1 MNVPSRTSAPHWPVD
16 NKFVFNSSNHSGK
29 VSSSFLLLPSWP
41 LLVLPLTLPLLYA
54 EDRRTAEE
62 EEEEEEE
69 GMVVVGSGRWGEF
82 VEEVVAGR
90 ERDGGTVEDTAAVV
104 VGDVMSDI
112 FVEKER
118 RERREEKRGEER
130 RGKSL
135 VRCCSFCSQ
144 CPVTK
149 SKRLT
154 TWFDKNRIIK
164 FFSLITGYGWFSW

>member
-1 MNVPSRTSAPHWPVD
+1 MNVMNVPSRTSAPHWPVD

-54 EDRRTAEE
+54 EDRRTVEVV

-69 GMVVVGSGRWGEF
+69 GMVVVVGSGRWGEF

-118 RERREEKRGEER
+118 RERREETRREKR
-130 RGKSL
+130 RGKK
-135 VRCCSFCSQ
+135 RGK
-144 CPVTK
+144 K
-149 SKRLT
+149 SCTLL
-154 TWFDKNRIIK
+154 
-164 FFSLITGYGWFSW
+164 FFLQ